1 MIYFDNS
8 ATTFPK
14 PSSVTKATARSI
26 ETCTNPGRA
35 AHTLSMNAAEELYEC
50 RKSAAELFGT
60 SPDRVVF
67 TSGATHALNMAIT
80 GAVQR
85 DGDILISDLEHNAV
99 LRPALASGCKVQIF
113 PSHLHLSGIE
123 RTIEILASIDH
134 LADKA
139 AAVVCTAASNI
150 CGAVMPISDI
160 GAYCRKRGIL
170 FIVDGAQAGGV
181 YDINVKR
188 DCIDVL
194 CLPGHKGLYGPMG
207 CGLMILGED
216 VTLPP
221 FMYGGSGVDSRSPGM
236 PEFPPERYEA
246 GTLPVP
252 LISGLRQG
260 IGAVISKTPKRIREH
275 ETRLAANLKKRLLDM
290 GARIYAP
297 CQGGTIVLFNMGE
310 IPSEKVASHL
320 NDHGIYVRA
329 GLHCAP
335 LAHKTLGSEGAVRV
349 SFGMYNTEND
359 VNEFCRVLG
368 GLKA

>member
-14 PSSVTKATARSI
+14 PSTVIKATARSI

-35 AHTLSMNAAEELYEC
+35 GHTLSMNAATELYEC
-50 RKSAAELFGT
+50 RKSAAELFGA
-60 SPDRVVF
+60 SPDRVIF
-67 TSGATHALNMAIT
+67 TSGATHALNMAIS
-80 GAVQR
+80 AAAER
-85 DGDILISDLEHNAV
+85 EGDILISDLEHNAV
-99 LRPALASGCKVQIF
+99 LRPAMASGRKVHIF
-113 PSHLHLSGIE
+113 PSYVRSSGIE
-123 RTIEILASIDH
+123 RTVEILSS
-134 LADKA
+134 LAHYADNT

-170 FIVDGAQAGGV
+170 FIVDAAQAGGV

-188 DCIDVL
+188 DCIDIL

-207 CGLMILGED
+207 CGVMILGED

-221 FMYGGSGVDSRSPGM
+221 FMYGGSGVDSRSQGM

-252 LISGLRQG
+252 LISGLRRG
-260 IGAVISKTPKRIREH
+260 IDTVRNKTPKCIREH
-275 ETRLAANLKKRLLDM
+275 EIRLASLLKEKLSDM
-290 GARIYAP
+290 GAHIYAKNHK
-297 CQGGTIVLFNMGE
+297 GTIVLFNMKE
-310 IPSEKVASHL
+310 IPSEKTAAFL

-335 LAHKTLGSEGAVRV
+335 LAHKTLGSDGAVRV
-349 SFGMYNTEND
+349 SFGMFNTEKE
-359 VNEFCRVLG
+359 VREFCRVLRE
-368 GLKA
+368 LKA